1 MNRKIQRISSRQHKV
16 GYELSEDQKS
26 ARIYLDANER
36 FNQNEDFV
44 IYFRDDKINE
54 PTAIATTN
62 EYGEQCILVNILPD
76 LKIPKIKD
84 RTLKAVK

>member
-62 EYGEQCILVNILPD
+62 EYGE
-76 LKIPKIKD
+76 
-84 RTLKAVK
+84 